1 MRKIYVCS
9 PLSGDYGNNIEK
21 AKNYSRLVVLRGFI
35 PVTPHIYFT
44 QFLDDSNP
52 SEREIGV
59 TLALQCLRYCDE
71 LWIFG
76 GYISEGM
83 NKEIE
88 LANHLKIPIHYVK
101 SDWL

>member
-52 SEREIGV
+52 GERDRCYPSV
-59 TLALQCLRYCDE
+59 TV
-71 LWIFG
+71 
-76 GYISEGM
+76 S
-83 NKEIE
+83 
-88 LANHLKIPIHYVK
+88 
-101 SDWL
+101 